1 MPDHTQFT
9 SNPKMLMLSFS
20 VDNMFVLDYIT
31 KKVRYALFLPFIL
44 IRKMLLF
51 TVKGDAYGKVAGNMY
66 GLYFSKDGLLIFRI
80 SDYFAVHDVFEAE
93 AYDRFSSIE
102 PDFKIVDVG
111 AHIGTFTLHC
121 AKRASQGLVVAVEPC
136 PSTFRLLKLN
146 IRINGLRNVVPVK
159 LALSSSEGSF
169 HLFID
174 SQSTG
179 NSMIPSL
186 AMRKKMPKSILVK
199 AITFEHLLKNNSTLF
214 FDLVKID
221 VEGAELSVLLG
232 CNKALAQCKRFVI
245 ASYHSPT
252 EANEIESFLK
262 NKAYFTKR
270 YHVEGDSYIY
280 AIYNLLPKKCQH

>member
-1 MPDHTQFT
+1 M
-9 SNPKMLMLSFS
+9 SALNS
-20 VDNMFVLDYIT
+20 VA

-44 IRKMLLF
+44 FRKMLLF
-51 TVKGDAYGKVAGNMY
+51 TVKGDAYGKVAGNIY

-121 AKRASQGLVVAVEPC
+121 AKRAPHGLVVAVEPC
-136 PSTFRLLKLN
+136 PSTFKLLKLN

-169 HLFID
+169 NLFID

-186 AMRKKMPKSILVK
+186 AKRKRMPKSILVK
-199 AITFEHLLKNNSTLF
+199 TITFEHLIKNNPALA

-221 VEGAELSVLLG
+221 VEGAELPVLLG
-232 CNKALAQCKRFVI
+232 CNKSLTQCKRFVI

-252 EANEIESFLK
+252 EADEIEYFLK
-262 NKAYFTKR
+262 NNAYFTKR
-270 YHVEGDSYIY
+270 YHVEDDSYIY
-280 AIYNLLPKKCQH
+280 ANYNLFA